1 MSTEYLVFRILFL
14 CKTIRFV
21 SVSLRRFFSEVP
33 VVLLVGSYRTQQHIL
48 LLLKYKKKEIIIQ
61 KKKKDGDDDDE

>member
-48 LLLKYKKKEIIIQ
+48 LLLNIKKKLIIQ